1 MQRVTLLT
9 YWGCCAACRARL
21 RVFDHA
27 HGNAKT
33 RAGFVSEVTQRDDEI
48 AFADPGGAFSC
59 PRCEAQGQIVDRR
72 VMCPIA
78 EADAATDPRAA

>member
-33 RAGFVSEVTQRDDEI
+33 RAGFVSKVTQRDDEI
-48 AFADPGGAFSC
+48 AFADPGGAFAC